1 VFNFFL
7 DAGDHDA
14 TLELLQAFCKHQP
27 PVIDA
32 HYILRYLLT
41 PHPLHFCNT
50 SRRYLSV
57 TVCCKK
63 DSAILKRIIA
73 FAREHGM
80 RNAMFSD
87 VDGLPSVLA
96 AKSGNLSAVVALQ
109 V

>member
-1 VFNFFL
+1 
-7 DAGDHDA
+7 
-14 TLELLQAFCKHQP
+14 
-27 PVIDA
+27 
-32 HYILRYLLT
+32 
-41 PHPLHFCNT
+41 
-50 SRRYLSV
+50 
-57 TVCCKK
+57 VCCKK

-87 VDGLPSVLA
+87 GDGLPSVLA